1 MAVESTRFPRNF
13 HLSSRVVHPLEISSH
28 CVIMFAVGLPLVV
41 AALAKREKERNES
54 KAREASA
61 AKMADGKAG
70 AFAPA
75 AVATPSPRTPV
86 EATRQR
92 LVAAAAAAPA
102 SSNSQI
108 MEETDAFIWHRVDMD
123 CDTLAGLA
131 LRYRTTKT
139 NIKRYNGAPSRRAA
153 SRPSLRARVAHV

>member
-1 MAVESTRFPRNF
+1 
-13 HLSSRVVHPLEISSH
+13 
-28 CVIMFAVGLPLVV
+28 MFAVGLPVVV
-41 AALAKREKERNES
+41 AALEKREKERNES

-92 LVAAAAAAPA
+92 LEAAAAAAPA
-102 SSNSQI
+102 SSISQ

-153 SRPSLRARVAHV
+153 SRPSQRARVAHV